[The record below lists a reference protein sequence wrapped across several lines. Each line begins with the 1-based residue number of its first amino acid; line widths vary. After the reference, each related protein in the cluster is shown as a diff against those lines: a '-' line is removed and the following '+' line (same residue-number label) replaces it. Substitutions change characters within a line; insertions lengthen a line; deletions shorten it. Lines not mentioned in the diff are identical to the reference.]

1 MAMLLAQPL
10 LPGVRESPGTST
22 TDWWP
27 RHWHNV
33 TCLLGNCCQLSSGP
47 CSLGFVVHQ
56 EQSIYTYLVIP
67 PPNEV
72 GGGVYW
78 IHLVR
83 PSVRLSVDDMV
94 SGA

>member
-1 MAMLLAQPL
+1 MIGMQ
-10 LPGVRESPGTST
+10 
-22 TDWWP
+22 
-27 RHWHNV
+27 
-33 TCLLGNCCQLSSGP
+33 LGRDICEIYFCVFFFIQCIMSKYKSS
-47 CSLGFVVHQ
+47 V
-56 EQSIYTYLVIP
+56 IIP

-83 PSVRLSVDDMV
+83 PSVRPSVRLSVDDMV

>member
-1 MAMLLAQPL
+1 MSILFEMYLIWYLFPIVVIYVMVMPIQPSVHISLFLVKYLTHLSLEKMAAIS
-10 LPGVRESPGTST
+10 ETI
-22 TDWWP
+22 
-27 RHWHNV
+27 
-33 TCLLGNCCQLSSGP
+33 
-47 CSLGFVVHQ
+47 F
-56 EQSIYTYLVIP
+56 IP

-83 PSVRLSVDDMV
+83 LSVCPSVRLSVCLSVDDMV

>member
-1 MAMLLAQPL
+1 MAADDLVMQGAKVSAVMIL
-10 LPGVRESPGTST
+10 REDSS
-22 TDWWP
+22 
-27 RHWHNV
+27 
-33 TCLLGNCCQLSSGP
+33 LSKRQAYVNRAANRYGISV
-47 CSLGFVVHQ
+47 F
-56 EQSIYTYLVIP
+56 IP

-83 PSVRLSVDDMV
+83 LSVCLSVDDMV